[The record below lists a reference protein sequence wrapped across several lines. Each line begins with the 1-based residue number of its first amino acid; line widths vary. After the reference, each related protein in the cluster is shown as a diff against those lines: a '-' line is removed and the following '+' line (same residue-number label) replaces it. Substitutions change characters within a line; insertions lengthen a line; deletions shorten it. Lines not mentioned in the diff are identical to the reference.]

1 MKKINL
7 LLAFMII
14 LSSHIMSQSYVQV
27 IKGRVLDK
35 ITQMPLPG
43 ANILIPD
50 TKPQLGTTTDAEG
63 YFSLPNV
70 KVGRV
75 TLQVS
80 YMGYHSQTVSNVL
93 LHSGKELILNIE
105 LEERVVNVDEVVFV
119 FQRDKTKPINKMTT
133 VSARTF
139 SIEES
144 DKYAGSF
151 GDVARMAANYAGVQ
165 GIDDSSND
173 IIIRGNSPNGLL
185 WRLEGVDIPNPN
197 HYGQFGATGGPVSM
211 LNNNVLA
218 NSDFLTGAFPSEYGN
233 ALSGVFDLQM
243 RNGNYDRHEFVIMTG
258 MGGFE
263 VGAEGPIS
271 KKNHSSYI
279 INYRYSILSLVDKI
293 IDLGTGTGVPEYQDL
308 TFKFNLPTNKLGTFS
323 IFGLGGISNIKFL
336 ASEDGEDDDSYYDWA
351 DFENNAIN
359 KNKVGVVGLNHKYLI
374 NETSYTRFNIAATF
388 QENINATDSLSTID
402 GTPFNWY
409 GQSFIDQKFNASFSY
424 HKKINVKNNFKTGV
438 RASQTNMR
446 LSDSIY
452 QGQWDRYEVT
462 SDYKGTTY
470 LIQSFIQWQF
480 KPVDN
485 LVFNAGINVPY
496 ITLNKEYVV
505 EPRAGVKWNV
515 RPKHAVSFAYGLHS
529 KEPNTAVFFRQVELS
544 NGDIITPNTDL
555 GFTKSHHFVLGYDW
569 NITTSTRLK
578 LETYY
583 QKIFD
588 AVIDQ
593 SPSPYSSL
601 NDGSFTSTMSDYVMN
616 GGDGENIGLELTM
629 ERFLHKG
636 LYYLFTTSLF
646 DSKYKGSD
654 GVERNTA
661 FNSNYICNAL
671 IGKEWQFGK
680 KNNKFFGI
688 NSKFVTAG
696 GKLYTPIDIEESQ
709 LQGTTVY
716 DDDRAFSE
724 RMDNFLRLDIQ
735 ISFKSN
741 SKKYTQEYALDI
753 KNVTN
758 YQNPF
763 MMRYNVQSGGLVTI
777 YQAGFSPMLTYR
789 IVF

>member
-1 MKKINL
+1 
-7 LLAFMII
+7 MII
-14 LSSHIMSQSYVQV
+14 LNGHVMSQSYVQV
-27 IKGRVLDK
+27 IQGRVLDK
-35 ITQMPLPG
+35 TTQMPLSS

-50 TKPQLGTTTDAEG
+50 TDPLQGTTTDAEG

-70 KVGRV
+70 KVGRI
-75 TLQVS
+75 TLQAS
-80 YMGYHSQTVSNVL
+80 YMGYHSQIISNVL

-119 FQRDKTKPINKMTT
+119 FKRDKTKPINKMAT

-233 ALSGVFDLQM
+233 ALSGAFDLQM
-243 RNGNYDRHEFVIMTG
+243 RNGNYGQHEFVIMTG

-279 INYRYSILSLVDKI
+279 INYRYSILSLMSKI
-293 IDLGTGTGVPEYQDL
+293 MDLGTGTGVPEYQDL
-308 TFKFNLPTNKLGTFS
+308 TFKLNLPTKKLGTFS
-323 IFGLGGISNIKFL
+323 IFGLGGISNIEFL
-336 ASEDGEDDDSYYDWA
+336 ASEDGEDEDSYYDWA
-351 DFENNAIN
+351 DFEFNAIN

-424 HKKINVKNNFKTGV
+424 HKKINVKNNFKIGI
-438 RASQTNMR
+438 RASQTNMN

-452 QGQWDRYEVT
+452 QGSWGRYEVT
-462 SDYKGTTY
+462 SNYEGTTY
-470 LIQSFIQWQF
+470 LVQAFIHWQF
-480 KPVDN
+480 KPIDN
-485 LVFNAGINVPY
+485 LVFNTGVNVPY
-496 ITLNKEYVV
+496 MTMNKKYVI
-505 EPRAGVKWNV
+505 EPRAGVKWNLHQN
-515 RPKHAVSFAYGLHS
+515 HALSFAYGLHS
-529 KEPNTAVFFRQVELS
+529 MTPNTAVYFRQVELT

-593 SPSPYSSL
+593 SPSSYSSL

-636 LYYLFTTSLF
+636 LYYLFTTSIF
-646 DSKYKGSD
+646 DSKYKDSNGNT
-654 GVERNTA
+654 RNTA

-671 IGKEWQFGK
+671 IGKEWQIGK
-680 KNNKFFGI
+680 KKNKFFGI

-696 GKLYTPIDIEESQ
+696 GKLYTPIDVAQSQ
-709 LQGTTVY
+709 IDKTTVY
-716 DDDRAFSE
+716 DDNRAFSE

-741 SKKYTQEYALDI
+741 SKKYSQEYALDI

-763 MMRYNVQSGGLVTI
+763 MMRYNVQSGELVTI
-777 YQAGFSPMLTYR
+777 YQAGLSPMLTYR